1 MSDSPASSGPSPHQ
15 ELIDSLNRQSA
26 VMERLADLLPQLIAQ
41 NQILMRALEDRDERE
56 EPATYLDGT
65 PR

>member
-1 MSDSPASSGPSPHQ
+1 MQ
-15 ELIDSLNRQSA
+15 SLSRQAA

-41 NQILMRALEDRDERE
+41 NQMLIELLAEAIE
-56 EPATYLDGT
+56 EPEKPDEPKTYLDGT